1 MKPESLKAIKQ
12 ALAWLNKIEPKY
24 YEVEQ
29 AIAEIRKAVI
39 CETPVETGKIDLI
52 KWCSRDYRY
61 RNKLC
66 GIYHE
71 GGKMIASDGRIL
83 CVLAGVEYPQERE
96 GKIYG
101 TDGAVIN
108 EKYVNYMMARPDT
121 QSPLNR
127 FVRIDIAKV
136 KESVRAIKAIRKS
149 EYKDARGFI
158 KAGGVYFNIDYF
170 AVFVTFL
177 DSKKIDTIG
186 TFGDSRAWVADAKDG
201 SWAMIVPTLV
211 DEECYDDNYYDCEI
225 KTK

>member
-1 MKPESLKAIKQ
+1 MKPESLKAIKK
-12 ALAWLNKIEPKY
+12 ALAWLNKIEVKD

-39 CETPVETGKIDLI
+39 CETPVETGKIDLK
-52 KWCSRDYRY
+52 KWCSTDVFRP
-61 RNKLC
+61 LLS

-71 GGKMIASDGRIL
+71 GGKMIATDGHIL

-101 TDGAVIN
+101 TDGAAIN
-108 EKYVNYMMARPDT
+108 GMYVNYMIVRPDT

-127 FVRIDIAKV
+127 FARIDIAKV

-149 EYKDARGFI
+149 EDKGKRGFI
-158 KAGGVYFNIDYF
+158 KAGGAYFDIDYF

-177 DSKKIDTIG
+177 ESKGVDTIG
-186 TFGDSRAWVADAKDG
+186 TIGDRRGWVADAKDG
-201 SWAMIVPTLV
+201 SWAMIMPRIF
-211 DEECYDDNYYDCEI
+211 DEEFEEYCYYDCEL
-225 KTK
+225 KNK